1 MFLFKYNLIY
11 IISAIKKFLK
21 NDGNSSIYIIRRC
34 IKVNKYFFLLFNYIF
49 FHNREKKINMIT
61 YERVR
66 VAKEYIEKKYRLKK
80 EEEQEKKKDWEEIMS
95 RMTQLNLAEDEA
107 AKIKK
112 KFYIKKGKIYV
123 KNVKKFL
130 YSILNL

>member
-1 MFLFKYNLIY
+1 
-11 IISAIKKFLK
+11 
-21 NDGNSSIYIIRRC
+21 
-34 IKVNKYFFLLFNYIF
+34 
-49 FHNREKKINMIT
+49 MIT

-107 AKIKK
+107 AKIKEEILHK
-112 KFYIKKGKIYV
+112 EGDIISRSQAL
-123 KNVKKFL
+123 FL
-130 YSILNL
+130 SGSRRRRLRKAARLPGRAPVPEAKRQTARMVDRLQ